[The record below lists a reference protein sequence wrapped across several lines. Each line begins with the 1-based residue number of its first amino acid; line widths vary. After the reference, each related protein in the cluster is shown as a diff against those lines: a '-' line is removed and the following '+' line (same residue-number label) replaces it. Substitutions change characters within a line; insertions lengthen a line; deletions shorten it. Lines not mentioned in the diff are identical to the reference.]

1 LILVSAWVM
10 GLAALRD
17 KAALAMT
24 FLLPAVLFL
33 VFAAI
38 FSGATGKD
46 LKIKIGLL
54 DVSHSPSTTRFSAAL
69 AAEKS
74 LRVIPYQGADSSPIF
89 EAVGRGA
96 VDAGIVLRGD
106 LESREGPAPILV
118 VEDAARPLAGV
129 IAIGQAQR
137 TLNEKLPDVALAR
150 ILADVEASGAIEK
163 EEREVLDDAFRKEA
177 AERSGQGFSF
187 ARLVERRTTNASGGA
202 NASVLYYAGAVVAI
216 FLLFSATHGALTV
229 LDERASGVAQRLRLT
244 RGGMSAVIAG
254 KFLFLTGQGIVQAA
268 TVYVV
273 AYFVFGA
280 ALGNERLWIW
290 GLTCLFSA
298 AAAAALGLAMVSVC
312 RSRKQ
317 AENAS
322 TFLVLLI
329 SAVGGSMAPRY
340 LMPPW
345 LQQLSFFT
353 PNAWIIE
360 AFEESARAGWS
371 WEHLLEPW
379 AILAALAAA
388 SLTAATV
395 FAIRRASYSS
405 EPAR

>member
-1 LILVSAWVM
+1 VILISAWVM
-10 GLAALRD
+10 ALAALRD
-17 KAALAMT
+17 RAALAMT
-24 FLLPAVLFL
+24 FVLPAVLFL

-38 FSGATGKD
+38 FSGASGKD
-46 LKIKIGLL
+46 LKLKIGLL
-54 DVSHSPSTTRFSAAL
+54 DLAHTSATARFSDAL

-74 LRVIPYQGADSSPIF
+74 LRVIPYQGVDASPML

-96 VDAGIVLRGD
+96 VDAGIVLRAD
-106 LESREGPAPILV
+106 LESRKGPPPILV

-150 ILADVEASGAIEK
+150 ILGDVEASGAIEK
-163 EEREVLDDAFRKEA
+163 EEADVLDDAFKKEA
-177 AERSGQGFSF
+177 AERSGDGFSF
-187 ARLVERRTTNASGGA
+187 ARLVERRATNASGP

-216 FLLFSATHGALTV
+216 FLLFSASHGALTV

-244 RGGMSAVIAG
+244 RGGMSAVVLG
-254 KFLFLTGQGIVQAA
+254 KFLFLTGQGIVQAGL
-268 TVYVV
+268 VYLV
-273 AYFVFGA
+273 AYLVYGA
-280 ALGNERLWIW
+280 ALGADRLWIW
-290 GLTCLFSA
+290 GLTCVFSA
-298 AAAAALGLAMVSVC
+298 AAAAALGLAMVAVC
-312 RSRKQ
+312 RSRRQ

-345 LQQLSFFT
+345 LQEFSFTT

-360 AFEESARAGWS
+360 AFEQSARAGWS
-371 WEHLLEPW
+371 ADHLVRPW
-379 AILAALAAA
+379 SVLAGVAAVALA
-388 SLTAATV
+388 TATV
-395 FAIRRASYSS
+395 FAIRRAGYSS
-405 EPAR
+405 GPER

>member
-1 LILVSAWVM
+1 MILVSAWVM

-17 KAALAMT
+17 RAALAMT
-24 FLLPAVLFL
+24 FVLPAVLFL

-46 LKIKIGLL
+46 LKLKVGLL
-54 DVSHSPSTTRFSAAL
+54 DLSHSASTTRFAQAL
-69 AAEKS
+69 AGEKS
-74 LRVIPYQGADSSPIF
+74 LRVIPYQGEDASPIL

-96 VDAGIVLRGD
+96 VDAGIVLRAD
-106 LESREGPAPILV
+106 LESRKGAPPILV

-163 EEREVLDDAFRKEA
+163 EEREVLDDAFHKEA

-187 ARLVERRTTNASGGA
+187 ARLVERRATNASGA

-216 FLLFSATHGALTV
+216 FLLFSATHGALSV
-229 LDERASGVAQRLRLT
+229 VEERENGVAQRLRLT
-244 RGGMSAVIAG
+244 RGGLSAVIFG
-254 KFLFLTGQGIVQAA
+254 KFLFLTGQGIVQAGL
-268 TVYVV
+268 VYLV
-273 AYFVFGA
+273 AYLVFGA
-280 ALGNERLWIW
+280 ALGLDRMWIW
-290 GLTCLFSA
+290 GLTCLFSS
-298 AAAAALGLAMVSVC
+298 AAAAALGLALVSAC

-322 TFLVLLI
+322 TFLVLLV
-329 SAVGGSMAPRY
+329 SAIGGSMAPRY

-345 LQQLSFFT
+345 LQELSFAT

-360 AFEESARAGWS
+360 AFEQSARAGWS
-371 WEHLLEPW
+371 ADHLLRPW
-379 AILAALAAA
+379 GVLAALAAA
-388 SLTAATV
+388 ALAGARA
-395 FAIRRASYSS
+395 FAIRGAGYSS
-405 EPAR
+405 GSAR